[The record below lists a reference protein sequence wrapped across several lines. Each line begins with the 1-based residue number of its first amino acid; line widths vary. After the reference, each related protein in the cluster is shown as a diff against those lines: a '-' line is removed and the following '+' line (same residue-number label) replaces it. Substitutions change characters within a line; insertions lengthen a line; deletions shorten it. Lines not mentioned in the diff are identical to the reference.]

1 MRVEGTLVPDVA
13 SMTLEEKVG
22 QLIMA
27 RCLDIPTLERAL
39 AAGQAG
45 AFYFGMRNK
54 NIADVIE
61 TLNRIQR
68 IVKYPQIVAFHSAV
82 TTLGTGLA
90 RGNLMRVGATRSRE
104 IAYRCGYIETI
115 EARALGF
122 ALLGMPVLDVNTNPA
137 NPIIN
142 TRALG
147 DDPSLVTELGLELL
161 RGIIDGRGM
170 TCAMHFPGH
179 GATSHD
185 SHIDVPTDARSAETI
200 CAVDLAPYRAAIGQK
215 LLNGICTNHVH
226 YPAFDGKAPVPATVS
241 RRIITGLLREE
252 LGYDGVIMS
261 DSLTMRAMK
270 TRYGIEESAVLAV
283 ASGHD
288 IILQDYE
295 SDPVITHGAVVN
307 AVRSGRIPEAQ
318 VNASVARI
326 LRLKEWLGLF
336 ENRLADADKAA
347 DCLATPEHKTFAMRL
362 ARESVT
368 ALENRAIPLRVPAG
382 EHCVV
387 ITNGSGTVRNID
399 MNITFAPTFELFNR
413 AVRKRLPSA
422 EIMTL
427 DPDMSPDCIEAA
439 WQAAQAASVVIFG
452 VFTNVLCYHEDSIN
466 LRPAHAELVRKV
478 ASLGRRF
485 VIANFGNP
493 YVMKNLPKADAA
505 ILTYD
510 GECAESIEAAVE
522 ALFGEIPTRGKLPI
536 TISTDYPFGHG
547 L

>member
-13 SMTLEEKVG
+13 SMSLEEKVG
-22 QLIMA
+22 QLVMA
-27 RCLDIPTLERAL
+27 RYPDIPTLERTL

-54 NIADVIE
+54 NTADVIE
-61 TLNRIQR
+61 TLNRLQR
-68 IVKYPQIVAFHSAV
+68 IAKYPQIVAFPSAV
-82 TTLGTGLA
+82 TTLGTGLI

-104 IAYRCGYIETI
+104 IAYRFGYIETI

-122 ALLGMPVLDVNTNPA
+122 TLLGMPVLDVNTNPA

-142 TRALG
+142 TRALS
-147 DDPSLVTELGLELL
+147 DNPALVTELGIELL

-179 GATSHD
+179 GATNRD
-185 SHIDVPTDARSAETI
+185 SHIDVPTDARSAKTI
-200 CAVDLAPYRAAIGQK
+200 HAVDLAPYHGAIGQK

-226 YPAFDGKAPVPATVS
+226 YPAFDGETPVPATVS

-288 IILQDYE
+288 LILQDYE
-295 SDPVITHGAVVN
+295 SDPVITHCAVVN

-336 ENRLADADKAA
+336 ENRFADADKAA
-347 DCLATPEHKTFAMRL
+347 GCLAAPEHKAFAMRL

-368 ALENRAIPLRVPAG
+368 ALENRAIPLRVSAG

-399 MNITFAPTFELFNR
+399 MDIAFEPTFERFNR
-413 AVRKRLPSA
+413 AVRKRLPTA

-427 DPDMSPDCIEAA
+427 NPDMSSDWIEAA
-439 WQAAQAASVVIFG
+439 WRAAQAASVVIFG
-452 VFTNVLCYHEDSIN
+452 VFTKALCYHEDSIN
-466 LRPAHAELVRKV
+466 LRPAHSELVRKV
-478 ASLGRRF
+478 ASLGRQF
-485 VIANFGNP
+485 VIVNFGNP

-536 TISTDYPFGHG
+536 TISTDYPFGYG